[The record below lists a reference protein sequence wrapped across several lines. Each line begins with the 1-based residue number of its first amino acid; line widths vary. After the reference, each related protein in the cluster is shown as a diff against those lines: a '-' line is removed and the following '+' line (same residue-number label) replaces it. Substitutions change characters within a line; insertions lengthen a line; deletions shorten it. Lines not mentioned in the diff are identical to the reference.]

1 MREYNVIVKFFVKG
15 FNFEMSKQLG
25 NLLRIFKP
33 KVYPMVLRKIL
44 IIILLF
50 PSVLFADKNTDWH
63 YKTYIE
69 NDTEMTTAFIKYDED
84 TRKQV
89 KKFLDNKKVK
99 LITGEDQYI
108 AAIAP
113 VKLVKRLK
121 KKFSDRIEICGLRDD
136 NTYLQEKRID
146 KLLLDWKSEHKGML
160 KGFCHVD
167 STYIVSVI
175 FKHPETKRRYTVESF
190 FTESNGEFSSWLP
203 EGEYKISVE
212 TVKSYM
218 ASEKEKK
225 KIPKDVKDPEIVPIS
240 DRFRFEPDDIVLEEF
255 KNKYTAE
262 QKDIL
267 VFMDIYNRPSS
278 LVFTEK
284 NRYSHPIE
292 IIEDHVTLFNTP
304 MYAPGDGVSYK
315 TLSEIKPY
323 KEKGFYPYLYS
334 FSQTIPYTDYGKT
347 FDKPDEK
354 IEISGIVKL
363 ANHEVQAFELAFLS
377 AKHHLTYIQTDS
389 LGQFSAEVYP
399 DIYAVTV
406 VSLPRIKTDVKDIMV
421 NSYKKNNFKLESIVV
436 DSIPARRCFPGAKVI
451 LPYRY
456 NYFTKVFKDLN
467 YSTIKALDKLY

>member
-1 MREYNVIVKFFVKG
+1 MAE
-15 FNFEMSKQLG
+15 
-25 NLLRIFKP
+25 
-33 KVYPMVLRKIL
+33 
-44 IIILLF
+44 
-50 PSVLFADKNTDWH
+50 KNTEWY
-63 YKTYIE
+63 YKTYLE
-69 NDTEMTTAFIKYDED
+69 NNTEMTTAFIKYEENLKNHVQEFLKNKEVKVITKSDNYVAI
-84 TRKQV
+84 TIPVYLIKKQI
-89 KKFLDNKKVK
+89 NKW
-99 LITGEDQYI
+99 GEN
-108 AAIAP
+108 
-113 VKLVKRLK
+113 V
-121 KKFSDRIEICGLRDD
+121 EIYGLRDD

-146 KLLLDWKSEHKGML
+146 KLLLDWTSEEKGML

-167 STYIVSVI
+167 SIYIVSVI
-175 FKHPETKRRYTVESF
+175 FKQPETKRRYTVESF
-190 FTESNGEFSSWLP
+190 FTESNGEFSCWLP
-203 EGEYKISVE
+203 EGKYKISVE

-218 ASEKEKK
+218 ASERQKK

-334 FSQTIPYTDYGKT
+334 FSQTIPYTDYVKT